1 MAFFQSEEIIM
12 QYVNDKAVCKNKD
25 IFRLRPNGKGLNKYC
40 VCLMNVDESLLLKA
54 IFTIFTDIYYIYN
67 KLRFLSS
74 LNIFF

>member
-1 MAFFQSEEIIM
+1 M
-12 QYVNDKAVCKNKD
+12 QYVNDKAVSKNEY
-25 IFRLRPNGKGLNKYC
+25 IFRPRPKGKGLNKYC

-74 LNIFF
+74 LNISF